1 MLQSYCSQLHLL
13 PAVCTTLSVTLLE
26 HSGLGM
32 YTTLPASGKLAN
44 HWTHSTEN
52 GLAGDLPHLDSSNLG

>member
-1 MLQSYCSQLHLL
+1 MLQRYCSQLHLL
-13 PAVCTTLSVTLLE
+13 PSVYHALRYCAAILDY
-26 HSGLGM
+26 M